1 MAFRKNTKPQSAR
14 RVRNSRIYRYA
25 LAQANRIA
33 GDPEKLKQLAADV
46 SGKVE
51 RHGGRSLVKL
61 RDNLALFVRLIVA
74 TSKRRYR
81 QVSWYNLTLIVAS
94 LIYFLIPTDLIP
106 DFIAGLGYL
115 DDATLLGWTYS
126 AVKSEMDAFLL
137 WEAEQKQTEEKDEPQ
152 PLEAQEPVGPEN
164 NGKC

>member
-1 MAFRKNTKPQSAR
+1 MVFRKSAKPQSAR

-33 GDPEKLKQLAADV
+33 GDPEKLKELAADV
-46 SGKVE
+46 SRKIERRGGK
-51 RHGGRSLVKL
+51 SFAKL
-61 RDNLALFVRLIVA
+61 KDNLALFIRLIVA
-74 TSKRRYR
+74 ISKRRYQ

-126 AVKSEMDAFLL
+126 AVKSEMEAFLL
-137 WEAEQKQTEEKDEPQ
+137 WESEQKEAEQKDMSEAITAEKPAGIENDE
-152 PLEAQEPVGPEN
+152 
-164 NGKC
+164 KS